1 MMFRQRSSPTAQP
14 RTPSGY
20 RAYAVG
26 DIHGRLDLLDQILVI
41 IERDAERS
49 PAPKSLLIFLGDL
62 IDRGP
67 DSRGVVER
75 LRTYRHG
82 RLQPYFLAGNHEEVL
97 LRLLAG
103 ERGLLEGWLKFG
115 GAECLRSYGT
125 DPSSLAEMNE
135 REALS
140 LVREAIPEEHRQF
153 IASFV
158 DTLRLGDYLF
168 VHAGIR
174 PGLDLSL
181 QSQFDLRWIRA
192 PFLDSEDDHGMIVVH
207 GHTIS
212 DRVDER
218 PNRIGIDTG
227 AYRTGILTALAIE
240 AERRWVLDTDIAEP
254 QRAAGML

>member
-1 MMFRQRSSPTAQP
+1 MMFRQRSNPTEQP
-14 RTPSGY
+14 RTPRGY

-26 DIHGRLDLLDQILVI
+26 DIHGRSDLLHQILDMV
-41 IERDAERS
+41 EQDAERS
-49 PAPKSLLIFLGDL
+49 PARKMLLIFLGDL

-75 LRTYRHG
+75 LRTYRHD
-82 RLQPYFLAGNHEEVL
+82 RLQLYFLAGNHEEVL

-125 DPSSLAEMNE
+125 DPA
-135 REALS
+135 S
-140 LVREAIPEEHRQF
+140 LVGLKEKDALAIVRAAIPDEHRQF
-153 IASFV
+153 LAGFA

-192 PFLDSEDDHGMIVVH
+192 AFLDCEHDHGMVVVH

-212 DRVDER
+212 ENVDER
-218 PNRIGIDTG
+218 ANRIGIDTG
-227 AYRTGILTALAIE
+227 AYRTGILSALAVE
-240 AERRWVLDTDIAEP
+240 GSRRWVLDTDVAEP
-254 QRAAGML
+254 KRAAGMH